1 MVQFDLESQIRGQAE
16 PHLSARDRGADVVQA
31 GGERRRKRQ
40 SIHQADVFYDLDAA
54 GTVAGA
60 AVSLVHFGP
69 GSLFFLRAQKPLPFD
84 ISGKGVERGYRA
96 DWDNIHPGHPSGGE
110 GSALEL
116 NSPGLYHVELTV
128 EHIYNGCFAT
138 TFVHVPVL
146 GKADLLPRARGV

>member
-96 DWDNIHPGHPSGGE
+96 DWDNIHPGHPSGE
-110 GSALEL
+110 R
-116 NSPGLYHVELTV
+116 GLGTRAEQSWAVSCGAHRRAHLQWVFRYDVR
-128 EHIYNGCFAT
+128 AR
-138 TFVHVPVL
+138 
-146 GKADLLPRARGV
+146 PRAR